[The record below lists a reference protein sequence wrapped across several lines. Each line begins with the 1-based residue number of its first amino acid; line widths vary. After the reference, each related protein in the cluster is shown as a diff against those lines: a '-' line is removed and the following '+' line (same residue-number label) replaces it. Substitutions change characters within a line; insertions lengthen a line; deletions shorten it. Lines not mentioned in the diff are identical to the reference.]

1 MLARIRALKKDQR
14 IDDATALSE
23 EGFKRVAGLDSESL
37 LRLSETEL
45 FAKVLQA
52 EPVHAVREKMSFLI
66 AILREAGDLA
76 VVQGRDE
83 ESREYYLKGLHLLLG
98 ILARGDAYEVPEFVP
113 KVEEFVSALAD
124 SDLPGQTNA
133 LLMEHYERTGQFGKA
148 EDALFSIVD
157 ADPENVPAIEF
168 GILFYERLRRQ
179 NDLRLEEGN
188 LPRDEL
194 ESGLK
199 ELRARSVQR

>member
-14 IDDATALSE
+14 IDDAAALSE
-23 EGFKRVAGLDSESL
+23 EGFKRVTGLDSESL
-37 LRLSETEL
+37 LKLSETEL

-66 AILREAGDLA
+66 TLLREAGDLA
-76 VVQGRDE
+76 VVQGRE
-83 ESREYYLKGLHLLLG
+83 EEGREYYLKGLHLLLG
-98 ILARGDAYEVPEFVP
+98 ILTRGDAYEVPEFVP

-124 SDLPGQTNA
+124 SDLPAQTNA
-133 LLMEHYERTGQFGKA
+133 LLMEHYERTGQFAKA
-148 EDALFSIVD
+148 EDALYCILD
-157 ADPENVPAIEF
+157 AEPENGSAVEF
-168 GILFYERLRRQ
+168 GISFYERLQRQ

-188 LPRDEL
+188 LPREEL

-199 ELRARSVQR
+199 ELRSRSVRR